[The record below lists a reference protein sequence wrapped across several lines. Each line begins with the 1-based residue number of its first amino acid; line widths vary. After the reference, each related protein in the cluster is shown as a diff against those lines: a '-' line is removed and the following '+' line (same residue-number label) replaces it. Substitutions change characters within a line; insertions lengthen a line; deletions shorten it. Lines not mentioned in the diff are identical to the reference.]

1 MVDDKQSELLKLAN
15 RHAREVDLF
24 DQEAV
29 EQSVFEA
36 TELRSRHEST
46 EGAPI
51 RLIKAVGQHI
61 VRKSEPEEP

>member
-1 MVDDKQSELLKLAN
+1 MTEDKQTELLKLAN

-29 EQSVFEA
+29 EKSVLEA
-36 TELRSRHEST
+36 TELRSRPVSE
-46 EGAPI
+46 EGMPI

-61 VRKSEPEEP
+61 VRKNEQE

>member
-1 MVDDKQSELLKLAN
+1 MTDDKQSELLKLAN

-36 TELRSRHEST
+36 TELRSRHEPT

-51 RLIKAVGQHI
+51 RLIKTVGQHI